1 MLIKLPAVPV
11 TGKALQT
18 QAFQR
23 VPPAGF
29 EPAPP
34 PPEGGALSP
43 ELRGPKTT
51 HGSSG
56 LGCTSVRRVSWPASP
71 RPRPR
76 VLVVDDDPM
85 IRRLITVNLELE
97 GFEVTQADDGQS
109 CLDAILQVQ
118 PHVVVLDVAMPQLDG
133 LATAVRLRADPA
145 MSGIKI
151 LMVSARAQQTDI
163 RRGLAAGVDV
173 YITKPFDP
181 DALIRAVQQL
191 AQASAADGYKSDGSK
206 SDGSK
211 SDGSKS
217 DGGEPASP

>member
-1 MLIKLPAVPV
+1 MWTSP
-11 TGKALQT
+11 T
-18 QAFQR
+18 

-43 ELRGPKTT
+43 ELRGLKTT

-56 LGCTSVRRVSWPASP
+56 ARCTSVRRVSGPASS
-71 RPRPR
+71 RPRRR

-97 GFEVTQADDGQS
+97 DFEVSQADDGQS
-109 CLDAILQVQ
+109 CLDAIPQVQ
-118 PHVVVLDVAMPQLDG
+118 PHVVVLDAAMPELDG

-151 LMVSARAQQTDI
+151 LMVSARAQQADI

-181 DALIRAVQQL
+181 DALIRAVQLL
-191 AQASAADGYKSDGSK
+191 AEASAAERHARDISESDGE
-206 SDGSK
+206 G
-211 SDGSKS
+211 
-217 DGGEPASP
+217 PASHVLLDPDEARWP